1 MTASTAPRTA
11 PRPPAPARPAPVG
24 RLVLLEL
31 RKAVDTRAARWLL
44 AVSAVLC
51 VAVGV
56 LQMTLEADV
65 TQRSV
70 NGAFVAQHGVPFLLL
85 PVVGILLVTSEW
97 SRRTALTTY
106 ALVPRRGRV
115 TAAKA
120 GAAVLLA
127 VAATAVVLGVSV
139 VLNLLAPLWSAS
151 GRWDLD
157 WVVVAQATLVGIV
170 AVLGGVAFGLL
181 FMSSPLAIVLYFL
194 LPTVLTVLGELVQ
207 RFREPLR
214 WLDINVTLPELY
226 LPQVSGREWA
236 QAGAS
241 VLLWAVLPLIA
252 GAVRTQRRE
261 VV

>member
-1 MTASTAPRTA
+1 MTATTAARTA
-11 PRPPAPARPAPVG
+11 TRPPAPGRAAPLG

-44 AVSAVLC
+44 GIAAVLC
-51 VAVGV
+51 VVIGV

-65 TQRSV
+65 LRRSV
-70 NGAFVAQHGVPFLLL
+70 MGAFLAQHGISFVLL

-97 SRRTALTTY
+97 SRRTAMTTY
-106 ALVPRRGRV
+106 ALVPRRSLV
-115 TAAKA
+115 TVAKA

-127 VAATAVVLGVSV
+127 LATTSFVLAVSV
-139 VLNLLAPLWSAS
+139 ALNLLAPLWSAP
-151 GRWDLD
+151 GRWDVD
-157 WVVVAQATLVGIV
+157 WVVVAQATLVGVV

-181 FMSSPLAIVLYFL
+181 FMSSPLAIVLYFV
-194 LPTVLTVLGELVQ
+194 LPTVLTVLAEAVE
-207 RFREPLR
+207 RFRAPLR

-226 LPQVSGREWA
+226 LPQVSGRAWA

-241 VLLWAVLPLIA
+241 VLLWVVVPLLA

-261 VV
+261 VT